1 MKTQSTNRSFT
12 GRYALIQGS
21 YWINFAS
28 VLAFSS
34 VYLLDR
40 GLTSGQIGLIM
51 AISGLAAAAAQPIA
65 AGYADRPSSPSLKVL
80 VTVTCLLA
88 TLMGAAVCAAYRHSP
103 LLTGLLFGGCVAV
116 LQFLLPFINSLG
128 TEMLNQGYS
137 LNWGLSRGIGSIVYA
152 AASSFLG
159 MMVLRAGVISIP
171 ICIALGYGVL
181 TLCVWRYPFQKKAL
195 TSAEGQKPEPSSPGV
210 FFKRYPRFFIVL
222 AGAAMLYVSH
232 VFINTF
238 LYQIIQ
244 ANGGGSGDVGLITS
258 MCGLIEIPPMLFFAR
273 MLKKA
278 GCGTWFKICGAA
290 IALKSIGTLLVSSM
304 EALYAVQLFQLLGWG
319 LISIVPVYYVNQV
332 IRAEDAIKGQAYM
345 AMTYTIGSVAAS
357 LAGGAL
363 IDLAGVNV
371 MLFAAAG
378 TGLAGAVVIGIFAER

>member
-152 AASSFLG
+152 AASSLLG

-238 LYQIIQ
+238 LY
-244 ANGGGSGDVGLITS
+244 
-258 MCGLIEIPPMLFFAR
+258 
-273 MLKKA
+273 
-278 GCGTWFKICGAA
+278 
-290 IALKSIGTLLVSSM
+290 
-304 EALYAVQLFQLLGWG
+304 
-319 LISIVPVYYVNQV
+319 
-332 IRAEDAIKGQAYM
+332 
-345 AMTYTIGSVAAS
+345 
-357 LAGGAL
+357 
-363 IDLAGVNV
+363 
-371 MLFAAAG
+371 
-378 TGLAGAVVIGIFAER
+378 